1 MRYLFLLFIVMPVL
15 EMMVLIKVG
24 ALIGMWYT
32 IGFVLFTA
40 FLGANLLKRQGV
52 STLLRANQKM
62 AYGEI
67 PAQEVAEGFLIALG
81 GALLLTP
88 GFITDAF
95 GFALLVPAIRGLLVR
110 KVVSSFLSGGVARQG
125 GFQAAGYSY
134 REYRH
139 TAQNDAFGTSPFD
152 RPVRSNSADII
163 DGEIVSDGDVMSE
176 TTKNTHGIERASD
189 PDPDKKN

>member
-139 TAQNDAFGTSPFD
+139 TAQNDAFEPSL
-152 RPVRSNSADII
+152 RPACPVKLADII

-189 PDPDKKN
+189 RIR